1 MAATPTRIL
10 LVEDE
15 PLYAQ
20 YLALSAQNLGYV
32 PLGPVSSAEEALRL
46 CRQGPPPDLALLDI
60 NLAGD
65 LDGVDLARELLA
77 VRPLPLIFSTAR
89 ADTVTFA
96 RAKVLGPSAYLLKPF
111 DEHTLAHAV
120 ALALHNFTSIQATQ
134 AQHPADEPALPL
146 AANLGLHH
154 ALFLRDRGRLVKVLP
169 ADIHYVEAGDK
180 YCTVVTATSKYA
192 VRLPLRELAQELPAQ
207 QFVQTQRAYLVN
219 ADRIDQLDPAD
230 NTLTVGGTVLP
241 LGRAYREALLRQLR
255 LVG

>member
-1 MAATPTRIL
+1 MAAAPIRIL

-20 YLALSAQNLGYV
+20 YLALSAQNLGYE
-32 PLGPVSSAEEALRL
+32 PLGPVSSAEEALHL
-46 CRQGPPPDLALLDI
+46 YSQGPRPDLALLDI

-77 VRPLPLIFSTAR
+77 TQPLPLIFSTAR

-120 ALALHNFTSIQATQ
+120 SLALHNFAGMQATQ
-134 AQHPADEPALPL
+134 APHPADDAPL
-146 AANLGLHH
+146 RLGANLDLHH

-169 ADIHYVEAGDK
+169 ADIQYVEAGEK
-180 YCTVVTATSKYA
+180 YCTVVTAAGKYA
-192 VRLPLRELAQELPAQ
+192 VRLSLRELAQELPAQ

-219 ADRIDQLDPAD
+219 TEHLEQLDPTA
-230 NTLTVGGTVLP
+230 NTLTVAGMVLP
-241 LGRAYREALLRQLR
+241 LGRSYREALLRQLR